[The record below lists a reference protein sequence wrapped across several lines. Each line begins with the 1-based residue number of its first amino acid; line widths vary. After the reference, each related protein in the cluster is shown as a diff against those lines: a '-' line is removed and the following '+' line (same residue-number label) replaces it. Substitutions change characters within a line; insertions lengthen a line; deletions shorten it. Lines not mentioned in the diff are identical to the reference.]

1 MNGYMKLGLEWNL
14 SAVKFEAI
22 VCLGIFCSLLSK
34 LWSKSQFVKKIN
46 QTDLFL
52 LYMHN
57 ICNIF
62 SLHLRQIFDR
72 YTKLFL
78 ALEDK
83 FCSSDVIKGLWFDFL
98 GTCYE
103 SKLLKYISVTYIV
116 HSSLG
121 VQ

>member
-1 MNGYMKLGLEWNL
+1 MNGYKKLGLEWNL

-22 VCLGIFCSLLSK
+22 VCLGIFCP
-34 LWSKSQFVKKIN
+34 FVIKIVE
-46 QTDLFL
+46 QDSVCQKDLFL

-83 FCSSDVIKGLWFDFL
+83 ILFLWCDQGIMIWFL
-98 GTCYE
+98 GN
-103 SKLLKYISVTYIV
+103 LLWVQTLEV
-116 HSSLG
+116 HFSDIHCPQFTWSAIG
-121 VQ
+121 E